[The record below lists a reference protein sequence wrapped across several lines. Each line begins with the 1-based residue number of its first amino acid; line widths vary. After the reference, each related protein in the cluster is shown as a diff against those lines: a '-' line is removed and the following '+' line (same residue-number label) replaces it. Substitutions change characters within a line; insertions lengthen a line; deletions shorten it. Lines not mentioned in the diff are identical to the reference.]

1 MLHLFEAFGI
11 ELEYMIVSKNNLRVA
26 PIADWLLKQAEKL
39 NQKDNPTNTT
49 SQSNEWP
56 SEVTIDQIGWSNE
69 LALHVIEFK
78 TAKPTK
84 NFTQAS
90 HGFNRAVQTANQIL
104 STAGQPAALLGTS
117 AHPFFDPET
126 EMRLWPHGSNEIYKA
141 YHRIFDCRGHGWS
154 NLQSMHINLPFANDE
169 EFGRLHAAIRV
180 VLPLLS
186 ALCAS
191 SPIFESRSADYLDTR
206 LDYYRK
212 NQSSIPSISGFI
224 IPEPVFS
231 MSEYVDRILKPMYRD
246 IAPFDPDQ
254 TLQDEWLNS
263 RGAIARFDRM
273 AIEIRTMDIQECS
286 AMDLAAAGFSIIV
299 LQSLCNEE
307 FCSISKLQSI
317 TTDSLYQLFIK
328 TMKYGSETIIEDSS
342 ILEVFDENQ
351 PLSVKELLYKLL
363 DRLSSNFSQLF
374 QSESNHI
381 AELVRFL
388 LEFGSPAQRI
398 LRFIESRTGTI
409 QSNQI
414 IDHQLILTLYQQ
426 MIDCLANNQPFRP

>member
-39 NQKDNPTNTT
+39 NQKNNPTKTT
-49 SQSNEWP
+49 LQSIEWP
-56 SEVTIDQIGWSNE
+56 SEVTIGQIGWSNE

-90 HGFNRAVQTANQIL
+90 QGFNQAVQTANQIL
-104 STAGQPAALLGTS
+104 STASQPATLLGTS

-186 ALCAS
+186 ALCSS
-191 SPIFESRSADYLDTR
+191 SPILESKTTNYLDTR

-212 NQSSIPSISGFI
+212 NQSIIPSITGFI

-231 MSEYVDRILKPMYRD
+231 MSEYVERILKPMYRD

-254 TLQDEWLNS
+254 TLHGEWLNS

-286 AMDLAAAGFSIIV
+286 AMDLATAGFSIIL

-381 AELVRFL
+381 AELLRFL

-398 LRFIESRTGTI
+398 LQFIESKTGTL
-409 QSNQI
+409 QSNQT
-414 IDHQLILTLYQQ
+414 IDHQLILTLYQR
-426 MIDCLANNQPFRP
+426 MIECLANNQPFQP

>member
-11 ELEYMIVSKNNLRVA
+11 ELEYMIVSKNTLRAA

-39 NQKDNPTNTT
+39 NKKNDKIHTT
-49 SQSNEWP
+49 SQPIDWP
-56 SEVTIDQIGWSNE
+56 SEVTLNRIGWSNE

-90 HGFNRAVQTANQIL
+90 QDFNQAVQTANQIL
-104 STAGQPAALLGTS
+104 SMASQPAALLGTS

-186 ALCAS
+186 ALCSS
-191 SPIFESRSADYLDTR
+191 SPMFESRIAPYLDTR
-206 LDYYRK
+206 LHYYRN
-212 NQSSIPSISGFI
+212 NQSIIPSITGFI

-231 MSEYVDRILKPMYRD
+231 ISEYVDRILYPMYRD

-254 TLQDEWLNS
+254 TLQGEWLNS

-286 AMDLAAAGFSIIV
+286 AMDLATAGFSILL

-307 FCSISKLQSI
+307 FCSILKLQS
-317 TTDSLYQLFIK
+317 
-328 TMKYGSETIIEDSS
+328 
-342 ILEVFDENQ
+342 
-351 PLSVKELLYKLL
+351 
-363 DRLSSNFSQLF
+363 
-374 QSESNHI
+374 
-381 AELVRFL
+381 
-388 LEFGSPAQRI
+388 
-398 LRFIESRTGTI
+398 
-409 QSNQI
+409 
-414 IDHQLILTLYQQ
+414 
-426 MIDCLANNQPFRP
+426 